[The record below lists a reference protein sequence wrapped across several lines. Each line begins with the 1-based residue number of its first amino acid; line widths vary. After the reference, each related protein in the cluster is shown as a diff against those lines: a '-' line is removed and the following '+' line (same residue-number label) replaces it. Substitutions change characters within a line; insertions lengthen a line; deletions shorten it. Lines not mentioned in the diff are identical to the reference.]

1 MGYDM
6 LSKTSILFFILRDTQ
21 RLSTH
26 FEVQLTVKI
35 ILARVTILLFRVL
48 SEWEKKLRIYQL
60 SIASGA
66 ILMGLGF
73 AAQSNDHDKAED
85 FFKNNLRQS
94 GESYV
99 SSSIEQS
106 LEKRFRNLEVEIADL
121 DGEDTRFSIFTVQP
135 LYDNQ
140 AAGRATFFQGSIIA
154 LDDNE
159 TVNLGLGQR
168 WILNDG
174 KAIAGINIFYDNE
187 WDVGHERMSIGG
199 ELLTS
204 VGDIRVN
211 SYKALTNAKTNDDG
225 NEEKALD
232 GMDMELALPLPYLP
246 STRVHAKA
254 FEWEGEDGARDL
266 EGDTIS
272 LRTALPYG
280 FELEAGRTSYDNS
293 AKQDADFVT
302 LSFNIARFH
311 NQQYVA
317 QPTLVS
323 DKAYQ
328 LTDVT
333 ERRFE
338 KVRRQNIIV
347 KQLSSSGASQGTII
361 IKGAL

>member
-1 MGYDM
+1 MRKLG
-6 LSKTSILFFILRDTQ
+6 LSAVSAI
-21 RLSTH
+21 
-26 FEVQLTVKI
+26 
-35 ILARVTILLFRVL
+35 AVL
-48 SEWEKKLRIYQL
+48 SW
-60 SIASGA
+60 S
-66 ILMGLGF
+66 F
-73 AAQSNDHDKAED
+73 AAQSDDHAKAEA

-94 GESYV
+94 GENYV
-99 SSSIEQS
+99 SSRIEQS

-154 LDDNE
+154 LDENE
-159 TVNLGLGQR
+159 TLNLGLGQR

-174 KAIAGINIFYDNE
+174 KAIAGLNIFYDNE

-211 SYKALTNAKTNDDG
+211 SYKALTNGKTNDDG

-246 STRVHAKA
+246 STRIHAKA

-266 EGDTIS
+266 EGDTVS

-280 FELEAGRTSYDNS
+280 FELEAGTTSYDNS
-293 AKQDADFVT
+293 AKQDADFVSLT
-302 LSFNIARFH
+302 FNIARFH
-311 NQQYVA
+311 NQQYVE
-317 QPTLVS
+317 QPKLIADT
-323 DKAYQ
+323 AYQ

>member
-1 MGYDM
+1 MRKLG
-6 LSKTSILFFILRDTQ
+6 LSAVSA
-21 RLSTH
+21 
-26 FEVQLTVKI
+26 VV
-35 ILARVTILLFRVL
+35 VL
-48 SEWEKKLRIYQL
+48 SW
-60 SIASGA
+60 S
-66 ILMGLGF
+66 F
-73 AAQSNDHDKAED
+73 AAQGDDHAKAEA
-85 FFKNNLRQS
+85 FFKNNMKRS
-94 GESYV
+94 AENRV
-99 SSSIEQS
+99 SSRIEQS
-106 LEKRFRNLEVEIADL
+106 IENRFRNLEVEITDL
-121 DGEDTRFSIFTVQP
+121 DGDDTRYSIFTVQP
-135 LYDNQ
+135 LYDNV
-140 AAGRATFFQGSIIA
+140 AAGRSSFFQGSIIA

-159 TVNLGLGQR
+159 TLNLGLGQR
-168 WILNDG
+168 WMLNDNKIIVG
-174 KAIAGINIFYDNE
+174 LNIFYDNE

-199 ELLTS
+199 EFLTS

-232 GMDMELALPLPYLP
+232 GMDMELAVPLPYLP

-280 FELEAGRTSYDNS
+280 FELEAGTTLYDNS

-338 KVRRQNIIV
+338 KVRRQNIIA
-347 KQLSSSGASQGTII
+347 KQVDGGEGFIVRF
-361 IKGAL
+361 KGV

>member
-1 MGYDM
+1 M
-6 LSKTSILFFILRDTQ
+6 
-21 RLSTH
+21 
-26 FEVQLTVKI
+26 
-35 ILARVTILLFRVL
+35 
-48 SEWEKKLRIYQL
+48 RIYRL

-66 ILMGLGF
+66 ILIGLGL
-73 AAQSNDHDKAED
+73 AAQSNDQDKAEE
-85 FFKNNLRQS
+85 FFKNNMRQS
-94 GESYV
+94 GEDYV
-99 SSSIEQS
+99 TSKIEQS
-106 LEKRFRNLEVEIADL
+106 IEDRFRNVEIEITDL
-121 DGEDTRFSIFTVQP
+121 DGDDTRYSIFTVQP
-135 LYDNQ
+135 LYENLS
-140 AAGRATFFQGSIIA
+140 AGRVTFFQGSIIA
-154 LDDNE
+154 LDDDD
-159 TVNLGLGQR
+159 TLNLGLGQR

-174 KAIAGINIFYDNE
+174 KAIAGLNIFYDNE

-211 SYKALTNAKTNDDG
+211 SYKALTNGKTNDDG

-246 STRVHAKA
+246 STRIHAKT
-254 FEWEGEDGARDL
+254 FEWEGEDGASDL

-280 FELEAGRTSYDNS
+280 FELEAGTTSYDNS
-293 AKQDADFVT
+293 AKQDADFVSLT
-302 LSFNIARFH
+302 FNVARFH

-347 KQLSSSGASQGTII
+347 KQEQTSGEFGIRF
-361 IKGAL
+361 KGI

>member
-1 MGYDM
+1 M
-6 LSKTSILFFILRDTQ
+6 
-21 RLSTH
+21 
-26 FEVQLTVKI
+26 
-35 ILARVTILLFRVL
+35 
-48 SEWEKKLRIYQL
+48 RIYRL

-66 ILMGLGF
+66 ILIGLGL
-73 AAQSNDHDKAED
+73 AAQSNEQDKAEE
-85 FFKNNLRQS
+85 FFKNNMRQS
-94 GESYV
+94 GEDYV
-99 SSSIEQS
+99 TSKIEQS
-106 LEKRFRNLEVEIADL
+106 LENRFRNLEIEITDL
-121 DGEDTRFSIFTVQP
+121 DGDDTRYSIFTVQP
-135 LYDNQ
+135 LYENLS
-140 AAGRATFFQGSIIA
+140 AGRVTFFQGSIIA
-154 LDDNE
+154 LDDDE
-159 TVNLGLGQR
+159 TLNLGLGQR
-168 WILNDG
+168 WLLNDG
-174 KAIAGINIFYDNE
+174 KAIAGLNIFYDNE

-211 SYKALTNAKTNDDG
+211 SYKALTNGKTNDDG

-246 STRVHAKA
+246 STRIHAKA
-254 FEWEGEDGARDL
+254 FEWEGEDGASDL

-280 FELEAGRTSYDNS
+280 FELEAGTTSYDNS
-293 AKQDADFVT
+293 AKQDADFVSLT
-302 LSFNIARFH
+302 FNVARFH

-317 QPTLVS
+317 QPTLFS

>member
-1 MGYDM
+1 MRKLG
-6 LSKTSILFFILRDTQ
+6 LSAVSA
-21 RLSTH
+21 
-26 FEVQLTVKI
+26 VV
-35 ILARVTILLFRVL
+35 VL
-48 SEWEKKLRIYQL
+48 SW
-60 SIASGA
+60 S
-66 ILMGLGF
+66 F
-73 AAQSNDHDKAED
+73 AAQGDDHAKAEA
-85 FFKNNLRQS
+85 FFKNNMKRS
-94 GESYV
+94 AENRV
-99 SSSIEQS
+99 SSRIEQS
-106 LEKRFRNLEVEIADL
+106 IENRFRNLEVEITDL
-121 DGEDTRFSIFTVQP
+121 DGDDTRYSIFTVQP
-135 LYDNQ
+135 LYDNV
-140 AAGRATFFQGSIIA
+140 AAGRSSFFQGSIIA

-159 TVNLGLGQR
+159 TLNLGLGQR
-168 WILNDG
+168 WMLNDNKIIVG
-174 KAIAGINIFYDNE
+174 LNIFYDNE

-232 GMDMELALPLPYLP
+232 GMDMELAVPLPYLP

-280 FELEAGRTSYDNS
+280 FELEAGTTSYDNS

-347 KQLSSSGASQGTII
+347 KQLSSSVASQGTII
-361 IKGAL
+361 IKGAI

>member
-1 MGYDM
+1 M
-6 LSKTSILFFILRDTQ
+6 
-21 RLSTH
+21 
-26 FEVQLTVKI
+26 
-35 ILARVTILLFRVL
+35 
-48 SEWEKKLRIYQL
+48 RIYRL

-66 ILMGLGF
+66 ILIGLGL
-73 AAQSNDHDKAED
+73 AAQSNDQREAEE
-85 FFKNNLRQS
+85 FFKNNMRQS
-94 GESYV
+94 GEDYV
-99 SSSIEQS
+99 TSKIEQS
-106 LEKRFRNLEVEIADL
+106 IEDRFRNVEIEITDL
-121 DGEDTRFSIFTVQP
+121 DGDDTRYSIFTVQP
-135 LYDNQ
+135 LYENLS
-140 AAGRATFFQGSIIA
+140 AGRVTFFQGSIIA
-154 LDDNE
+154 LDDDE
-159 TVNLGLGQR
+159 TLNLGLGQR
-168 WILNDG
+168 WLLNDG
-174 KAIAGINIFYDNE
+174 KAIAGLNIFYDNE

-211 SYKALTNAKTNDDG
+211 SYKALTNGKTNDDG

-246 STRVHAKA
+246 STRIHAKA
-254 FEWEGEDGARDL
+254 FEWEGEDGASDL

-280 FELEAGRTSYDNS
+280 FELEAGTTSYDNS
-293 AKQDADFVT
+293 AKQDADFVSLT
-302 LSFNIARFH
+302 FNVARFH

-317 QPTLVS
+317 QPTMVS

>member
-1 MGYDM
+1 VVNCQNN
-6 LSKTSILFFILRDTQ
+6 TCTRHHPFVFFIYLNGR
-21 RLSTH
+21 
-26 FEVQLTVKI
+26 
-35 ILARVTILLFRVL
+35 
-48 SEWEKKLRIYQL
+48 KKLRIFHL

-66 ILMGLGF
+66 ILIGLGF
-73 AAQSNDHDKAED
+73 AAQSNDQDKAEA

-94 GESYV
+94 GENYV
-99 SSSIEQS
+99 SSRIEQS

-121 DGEDTRFSIFTVQP
+121 DGEDTRFSLFTVQP

-159 TVNLGLGQR
+159 TLNLGLGQR

-174 KAIAGINIFYDNE
+174 MAIAGLNLFYDNE

-211 SYKALTNAKTNDDG
+211 SYKALTNGKTNDDG

-232 GMDMELALPLPYLP
+232 GMDVELALPLPYLP
-246 STRVHAKA
+246 STRIHAKS
-254 FEWEGEDGARDL
+254 FKWDGEDGADDL
-266 EGDTIS
+266 EGDTLS
-272 LRTALPYG
+272 VRTALPYG
-280 FELEAGRTSYDNS
+280 FALEAGTTLFDNS
-293 AKQDADFVT
+293 AKQDADFVSLT
-302 LSFNIARFH
+302 FNIARFH
-311 NQQYVA
+311 NQQYVE
-317 QPTLVS
+317 QPILIS
-323 DKAYQ
+323 DQAYQ
-328 LTDVT
+328 LNDIK

-347 KQLSSSGASQGTII
+347 KQIATDAPFFAIFEGI
-361 IKGAL
+361 

>member
-1 MGYDM
+1 M
-6 LSKTSILFFILRDTQ
+6 
-21 RLSTH
+21 
-26 FEVQLTVKI
+26 
-35 ILARVTILLFRVL
+35 
-48 SEWEKKLRIYQL
+48 RIYRL

-66 ILMGLGF
+66 ILIGLGL
-73 AAQSNDHDKAED
+73 AAQSNDQDKAEE
-85 FFKNNLRQS
+85 FFKNNMRQS
-94 GESYV
+94 GEDYV
-99 SSSIEQS
+99 TSKIEQS
-106 LEKRFRNLEVEIADL
+106 LENRFRNVEIEITDL
-121 DGEDTRFSIFTVQP
+121 DGDDTRYSIFTVQP
-135 LYDNQ
+135 LYENL
-140 AAGRATFFQGSIIA
+140 AAGRVTFFQGSIIA
-154 LDDNE
+154 LDDDE
-159 TVNLGLGQR
+159 TLNLGLGQR

-174 KAIAGINIFYDNE
+174 KAIAGLNIFYDNE

-211 SYKALTNAKTNDDG
+211 SYKALTNGKTNDDG

-246 STRVHAKA
+246 STRIHAKA
-254 FEWEGEDGARDL
+254 FEWEGEDGASDL

-280 FELEAGRTSYDNS
+280 FELEAGTTSYDNS
-293 AKQDADFVT
+293 AKQDADFVSLT
-302 LSFNIARFH
+302 FNVARFH

-317 QPTLVS
+317 QPKLIADT
-323 DKAYQ
+323 AYQ

-347 KQLSSSGASQGTII
+347 KQVDGGEGFVVRF
-361 IKGAL
+361 KGV

>member
-1 MGYDM
+1 LRKLG
-6 LSKTSILFFILRDTQ
+6 LSAVSA
-21 RLSTH
+21 
-26 FEVQLTVKI
+26 VV
-35 ILARVTILLFRVL
+35 VL
-48 SEWEKKLRIYQL
+48 SW
-60 SIASGA
+60 S
-66 ILMGLGF
+66 F
-73 AAQSNDHDKAED
+73 AAQGDDHAKAEA
-85 FFKNNLRQS
+85 FFKNNMKRS
-94 GESYV
+94 AENRV
-99 SSSIEQS
+99 SSRIEQS
-106 LEKRFRNLEVEIADL
+106 IENRFRNLEVEITDL
-121 DGEDTRFSIFTVQP
+121 DGDDTRYSIFTVQP
-135 LYDNQ
+135 LYDNV
-140 AAGRATFFQGSIIA
+140 AAGRSSFFQGSIIA

-159 TVNLGLGQR
+159 TLNLGLGQR
-168 WILNDG
+168 WMLNDN
-174 KAIAGINIFYDNE
+174 KIIAGLNIFYDNE

-232 GMDMELALPLPYLP
+232 GMDMELAVPLPYLP

-266 EGDTIS
+266 KGDTIS

-280 FELEAGRTSYDNS
+280 FELEAGTTLYDNS

-347 KQLSSSGASQGTII
+347 KQLSSSGASQGAII

>member
-1 MGYDM
+1 VGALRKLG
-6 LSKTSILFFILRDTQ
+6 LSAVSA
-21 RLSTH
+21 
-26 FEVQLTVKI
+26 VV
-35 ILARVTILLFRVL
+35 VL
-48 SEWEKKLRIYQL
+48 SW
-60 SIASGA
+60 S
-66 ILMGLGF
+66 F
-73 AAQSNDHDKAED
+73 AAQGDDHAKAEA
-85 FFKNNLRQS
+85 FFKNNMKRS
-94 GESYV
+94 AENRV
-99 SSSIEQS
+99 SSRIEQS
-106 LEKRFRNLEVEIADL
+106 IENRFRNLEVEITDL
-121 DGEDTRFSIFTVQP
+121 DGDDTRYSIFTVQP
-135 LYDNQ
+135 LYDNV
-140 AAGRATFFQGSIIA
+140 AAGRSSFFQGSIIA

-159 TVNLGLGQR
+159 TLNLGLGQR
-168 WILNDG
+168 WMLNDN
-174 KAIAGINIFYDNE
+174 KIIAGLNIFYDNE

-232 GMDMELALPLPYLP
+232 GMDMELAVPLPYLP

-266 EGDTIS
+266 KGDTIS

-280 FELEAGRTSYDNS
+280 FELEAGTTLYDNS

-347 KQLSSSGASQGTII
+347 KQLSSSGASQGAII

>member
-1 MGYDM
+1 MRKLG
-6 LSKTSILFFILRDTQ
+6 LSAVSA
-21 RLSTH
+21 
-26 FEVQLTVKI
+26 VV
-35 ILARVTILLFRVL
+35 VL
-48 SEWEKKLRIYQL
+48 SW
-60 SIASGA
+60 S
-66 ILMGLGF
+66 F
-73 AAQSNDHDKAED
+73 AAQGDDHAKAEA
-85 FFKNNLRQS
+85 FFKNNMKRS
-94 GESYV
+94 AENRV
-99 SSSIEQS
+99 SSRIEQS
-106 LEKRFRNLEVEIADL
+106 IENRFRNLEVEITDL
-121 DGEDTRFSIFTVQP
+121 DGDDTRYSIFTVQP
-135 LYDNQ
+135 LYDNV
-140 AAGRATFFQGSIIA
+140 AAGRSSFFQGSIIA

-159 TVNLGLGQR
+159 TLNLGLGQR
-168 WILNDG
+168 WMLNDN
-174 KAIAGINIFYDNE
+174 KIIAGLNIFYDNE

-232 GMDMELALPLPYLP
+232 GMDMELAVPLPYLP

-266 EGDTIS
+266 KGDTIS

-280 FELEAGRTSYDNS
+280 FELEAGTKLYDNS

-347 KQLSSSGASQGTII
+347 KQLSSSGASQGAII

>member
-1 MGYDM
+1 M
-6 LSKTSILFFILRDTQ
+6 
-21 RLSTH
+21 
-26 FEVQLTVKI
+26 
-35 ILARVTILLFRVL
+35 
-48 SEWEKKLRIYQL
+48 RIYRL

-66 ILMGLGF
+66 ILIGLGL
-73 AAQSNDHDKAED
+73 AAQSNDQDKAEE
-85 FFKNNLRQS
+85 FFKNNMRQS
-94 GESYV
+94 GEDYV
-99 SSSIEQS
+99 TSKIEQS
-106 LEKRFRNLEVEIADL
+106 IEDRFRNVEIEITDL
-121 DGEDTRFSIFTVQP
+121 DGDDTRYSIFTVQP
-135 LYDNQ
+135 LYENLS
-140 AAGRATFFQGSIIA
+140 AGRVTFFQGSIIA
-154 LDDNE
+154 LDDDE
-159 TVNLGLGQR
+159 TLNLGLGQR
-168 WILNDG
+168 WLLNDG
-174 KAIAGINIFYDNE
+174 KAIAGLNIFYDNE

-211 SYKALTNAKTNDDG
+211 SYKALTNDKTNDDG

-246 STRVHAKA
+246 STRIHAKA
-254 FEWEGEDGARDL
+254 FEWEGEDGASDL

-280 FELEAGRTSYDNS
+280 FELEAGTTSYDNS
-293 AKQDADFVT
+293 ARQDADFVT

-323 DKAYQ
+323 DQAYR

>member
-1 MGYDM
+1 MRVGALRKLG
-6 LSKTSILFFILRDTQ
+6 LSAVSA
-21 RLSTH
+21 
-26 FEVQLTVKI
+26 VV
-35 ILARVTILLFRVL
+35 VL
-48 SEWEKKLRIYQL
+48 SW
-60 SIASGA
+60 S
-66 ILMGLGF
+66 F
-73 AAQSNDHDKAED
+73 AAQGDDHAKAEA
-85 FFKNNLRQS
+85 FFKNNMKRS
-94 GESYV
+94 AENRV
-99 SSSIEQS
+99 SSRIEQS
-106 LEKRFRNLEVEIADL
+106 IENRFRNLEVEITDL
-121 DGEDTRFSIFTVQP
+121 DGDDTRYSIFTVQP
-135 LYDNQ
+135 LYDNV
-140 AAGRATFFQGSIIA
+140 AAGRSSFFQGSIIA

-159 TVNLGLGQR
+159 TLNLGLGQR
-168 WILNDG
+168 WMLNDN
-174 KAIAGINIFYDNE
+174 KIIAGLNIFYDNE

-232 GMDMELALPLPYLP
+232 GMDMELAVPLPYLP

-266 EGDTIS
+266 KGDTIS

-280 FELEAGRTSYDNS
+280 FELEAGTTLYDNS

-347 KQLSSSGASQGTII
+347 KQLSSSGASQGAII